1 MKLLH
6 FSDTHLG
13 FSEYNKI
20 DPESGLN
27 QREQDFYNAWQQVI
41 DAIFAHKPDIVLHA
55 GDLFHTPRP
64 SNRAIRVALEGI
76 QKISDAGIPMVL
88 ISGNHETPRIRTTG
102 SIFES
107 IDLFSNVHA
116 AYKSRYEKFSIQGV
130 DFHCLPHCSL
140 TEEMDDAFAEL
151 AKNVTA
157 ERNVLISHGAWGGK
171 EYGMGE
177 FNEQRLPDV
186 EALTVKKF
194 DYIALGH
201 YHRYVAVKENACYSS
216 STERTSLNEHNSTCG
231 YLTIDLETGERQY
244 HEINVRPM
252 LKPPAVDCGGL
263 ATGEIYKRLQTL
275 AAGKINDAVMQIQL
289 VNIEQDAF
297 LKLDMRAIDELFS
310 AAFVLEKQFMRKSE
324 AGGGVSASA
333 KIESL
338 PLEFERYIQALKSA
352 ELQKDRLQQMGTR
365 YLADSSPLA

>member
-20 DPESGLN
+20 DPVSGLN

-41 DAIFAHKPDIVLHA
+41 DAIFEHKPDVVLHA

-64 SNRAIRVALEGI
+64 SNRAIVVALESI
-76 QKISDAGIPMVL
+76 QRISDAGIPMVL

-107 IDLFSNVHA
+107 IDLFPNVHA

-151 AKNVTA
+151 AKSVTA

-177 FNEQRLPDV
+177 FNEQRLPDP
-186 EALTVKKF
+186 EKIAAKKL

-244 HEINVRPM
+244 HDINVRPM
-252 LKPPAVDCGGL
+252 LKPPAIDCDGI
-263 ATGEIYKRLQTL
+263 ATGDIYKHLETI
-275 AAGKINDAVMQIQL
+275 AAGEIKNAIVQIQL
-289 VNIEQDAF
+289 INVEQDAF
-297 LKLDMRAIDELFS
+297 LKLDMRAIDDMFN

-324 AGGGVSASA
+324 AGGGAHAST
-333 KIESL
+333 KIESM
-338 PLEFERYIQALKSA
+338 PLEFERYIDALENSELEKS
-352 ELQKDRLQQMGTR
+352 RLQQLGGF
-365 YLADSSPLA
+365 YLEGV